1 MKELRPPTPKEIR
14 DMRNSIDLT
23 QAQAAN
29 LLHVNER
36 HFRRWELGNQTM
48 HLAYW
53 ELFTA
58 KIRVLKNRKD
68 SRPMA

>member
-1 MKELRPPTPKEIR
+1 MKELKPPSPKEIR
-14 DMRNSIDLT
+14 DMRNSINLT
-23 QAQAAN
+23 QEQAGN
-29 LLHVNER
+29 LLHVSTR

-48 HLAYW
+48 HLAFW
-53 ELFTA
+53 ELFTV